1 MHPLKSQRVVSINYL
16 MHEINSMTDDLYEAL
31 MDGETDEA
39 AATIESLCVRLSDL
53 LETLDDVEE
62 RTKA

>member
-31 MDGETDEA
+31 MDGETQDAVA
-39 AATIESLCVRLSDL
+39 AIEDICVMLSDL
-53 LETLDDVEE
+53 LETLEDVE
-62 RTKA
+62 KHS

>member
-1 MHPLKSQRVVSINYL
+1 

-39 AATIESLCVRLSDL
+39 VDTIENLCVRLSDL
-53 LETLDDVEE
+53 LETLDDAE
-62 RTKA
+62 KHS

>member
-31 MDGETDEA
+31 MDGETQDAVA
-39 AATIESLCVRLSDL
+39 AIEDICVRLSDL
-53 LETLDDVEE
+53 LETLEDVE
-62 RTKA
+62 KHG

>member
-1 MHPLKSQRVVSINYL
+1 

>member
-31 MDGETDEA
+31 MDGETQDAVA
-39 AATIESLCVRLSDL
+39 AIEDICVRLSDL
-53 LETLDDVEE
+53 LETLEDVE
-62 RTKA
+62 KHS

>member
-39 AATIESLCVRLSDL
+39 VDTIENLCVRLSDL
-53 LETLDDVEE
+53 LETLDDAE
-62 RTKA
+62 KHS

>member
-31 MDGETDEA
+31 MDGETQDAVA
-39 AATIESLCVRLSDL
+39 AIEDICVRLSDL
-53 LETLDDVEE
+53 LETLENVE
-62 RTKA
+62 KHS